1 MKKTISILVTI
12 LLLVT
17 IFAGCQ
23 KNNSIDNGFEKAVN
37 NLSASDMDCFETDN
51 DINIVA
57 LTNKGLRQKN
67 LVIPA
72 NFETANSDIFYDN
85 VDFSH
90 NTLESIAFQN
100 PNFELPDSFFYQCYK
115 LKTIEFPSNIT
126 KIPYSIFYCC
136 YSLEKIKIPSNVDT
150 IGEEAFSECH
160 NLKEISFNDALVT
173 IESEAFLHTALE
185 DITLPNSLTTIGEF
199 AFADIPTLKSV
210 VIPESVT
217 SIAHNA
223 FYYSDSDYG
232 ERDKPKI
239 SVAAGSWADVHFDE
253 YTDGGLY
260 AEKVVR

>member
-17 IFAGCQ
+17 FFTGCQ

-37 NLSASDMDCFETDN
+37 NLSASDMDCFKTYD

-57 LTNKGLRQKN
+57 LTDKGLRQKN
-67 LVIPA
+67 IVIPA
-72 NFETANSDIFYDN
+72 NFETADSRIFNDN
-85 VDFSH
+85 DDFSN

-100 PNFELPDSFFYQCYK
+100 PNFQLPDSFFDQCYK
-115 LKTIEFPSNIT
+115 LKTIEFPANIA
-126 KIPYSIFYCC
+126 KIPYSTCYYCC
-136 YSLEKIKIPSNVDT
+136 SLEKIKIPSNVDT
-150 IGEEAFSECH
+150 ICEWAFYECE
-160 NLKEISFNDALVT
+160 NLKEISFNDTLVT
-173 IESEAFLHTALE
+173 IEAEAFWHTALK
-185 DITLPNSLTTIGEF
+185 DVTLPNSLTTIGDA
-199 AFADIPTLKSV
+199 AFANIPTLKAV
-210 VIPESVT
+210 VIPEGVT

-232 ERDKPKI
+232 KRDKPKI

-253 YTDGGLY
+253 YTDSGLY

>member
-1 MKKTISILVTI
+1 MKKAISVLITV

-17 IFAGCQ
+17 IFVGCNKGNSNGDIEPII
-23 KNNSIDNGFEKAVN
+23 KNS
-37 NLSASDMDCFETDN
+37 SASDMSYFKTYN

-57 LTNKGLRQKN
+57 LTDKGLKQKD

-72 NFETANSDIFYDN
+72 SFETAESDIFNDN
-85 VDFSH
+85 DDFS
-90 NTLESIAFQN
+90 NNILESISFEN
-100 PNFELPDSFFYQCYK
+100 PNFKIPDGFFYQCYK

-126 KIPYSIFYCC
+126 KIPYNTFYYCC
-136 YSLEKIKIPSNVDT
+136 SLEKVKIPSNVDT
-150 IGEEAFSECH
+150 ICEMAFYECE
-160 NLKEISFNDALVT
+160 NFKEISFNDKLVT
-173 IESEAFLHTALE
+173 IESDAFRHTALK
-185 DITLPNSLTTIGEF
+185 DITLPNSLTTIGES

-239 SVAAGSWADVHFDE
+239 SVAAGSWADIHFNE

>member
-1 MKKTISILVTI
+1 MKKTISILITV

-17 IFAGCQ
+17 IFAGCH
-23 KNNSIDNGFEKAVN
+23 KGNSNESTEPKIKYS
-37 NLSASDMDCFETDN
+37 SASDMDCFVTYDN
-51 DINIVA
+51 MSIVA
-57 LTNKGLRQKN
+57 LTDKGLKQKN

-72 NFETANSDIFYDN
+72 NFETADSRIFNDN
-85 VDFSH
+85 DDWS
-90 NTLESIAFQN
+90 NYTLESIAFQN
-100 PNFELPDSFFYQCYK
+100 PNFQLPNDFFSQCYA
-115 LKTIEFPSNIT
+115 LKTIEFPANIT
-126 KIPYSIFYCC
+126 KIPFGTCYYC

-150 IGEEAFSECH
+150 ICEMAFYECE
-160 NLKEISFNDALVT
+160 NLKEISFNDKLVT
-173 IESEAFLHTALE
+173 IEPDAFLHTALR
-185 DITLPNSLTTIGEF
+185 DVTLPNSLTTIGET